1 MPENGTDQRMEYK
14 ISVIFL
20 GIKKSLFV
28 CLSPGVCLSACLSI
42 HLLLSICPSVC
53 LLLCVYLT
61 VSLCISVH
69 LSASLHL
76 SLHVCLHFLRI
87 WCQTCSWPRNRPG
100 RRRRDCQHCTKSSAK
115 STWPT
120 GWVQLVVCSDPW
132 TVWTEDKSGLILAL
146 PLSLPT
152 SLPPLFCF

>member
-14 ISVIFL
+14 ISVIFQ

-61 VSLCISVH
+61 VSAFVSLCTCLPVSISHSMSVSISSGSGVR
-69 LSASLHL
+69 LAAGQETDLGGEGETVSTVRRAAQNQPGQQGGYSW
-76 SLHVCLHFLRI
+76 
-87 WCQTCSWPRNRPG
+87 WCAVTPG
-100 RRRRDCQHCTKSSAK
+100 LFGQR
-115 STWPT
+115 
-120 GWVQLVVCSDPW
+120 
-132 TVWTEDKSGLILAL
+132 
-146 PLSLPT
+146 T
-152 SLPPLFCF
+152 SLV